1 MRIKDYFTPK
11 SLVYTGEHDNVETTI
26 KHYFYENEL
35 KITSDFNKN
44 DEKSYIQVIGLN
56 DVAKN

>member
-26 KHYFYENEL
+26 KHYFL
-35 KITSDFNKN
+35 
-44 DEKSYIQVIGLN
+44 
-56 DVAKN
+56 